1 MINKDIAVEIAQN
14 EYYSKYNDTEGTV
27 FSTIRVNQIPD
38 YVVVELLARKEGDE
52 LKVFTINIPM
62 WYYNEQVQKKREQR
76 IDEIL

>member
-1 MINKDIAVEIAQN
+1 M
-14 EYYSKYNDTEGTV
+14 
-27 FSTIRVNQIPD
+27 RVNQIPD